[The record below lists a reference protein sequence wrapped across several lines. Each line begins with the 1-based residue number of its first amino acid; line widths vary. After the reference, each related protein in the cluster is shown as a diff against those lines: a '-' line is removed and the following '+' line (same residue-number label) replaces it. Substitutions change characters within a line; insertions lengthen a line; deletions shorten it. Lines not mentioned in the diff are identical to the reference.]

1 MSAFLSLDIPMVKDL
16 DSRFPMPRPK
26 APLQED
32 NDFAYYNLEGIL
44 DRKLNLLCSCSMSQH
59 NTHGTDNA
67 SCFRPV

>member
-1 MSAFLSLDIPMVKDL
+1 
-16 DSRFPMPRPK
+16 MPRPK

-44 DRKLNLLCSCSMSQH
+44 DKKLNLLCSCAMSQH